1 MIKTDLKGLGK
12 ALRKINDKI
21 SRMEDIATT
30 RTLNI
35 ILDQQRREIANDV
48 SAEYGVLKSSVK
60 KHITPI
66 KATKDNKEVKLFI
79 HSTRINLAGAK
90 KIKGGIS
97 HIKKGGIR
105 VKVKTS
111 PAAGSSKPFMIKAKG
126 GGAGGEEIKVRG
138 GVKRVPVY
146 VSERFNKFKDIAKR
160 KVTTMKGA
168 SLKKMV
174 EDMKI
179 KSKDLAKA
187 IRSKF
192 PSIYKKQLEK
202 AKFTGSK

>member
-12 ALRKINDKI
+12 ALKKINDKI
-21 SRMEDIATT
+21 SKMEDIATT

-35 ILDQQRREIANDV
+35 ILEQQRREIANDV

-79 HSTRINLAGAK
+79 HSTRINLVQAK
-90 KIKGGIS
+90 QIKGGIS
-97 HIKKGGIR
+97 FRKKGAGR
-105 VKVKTS
+105 VKIKTHVD
-111 PAAGSSKPFMIKAKG
+111 GGSKPFMIKAK
-126 GGAGGEEIKVRG
+126 AGGPGGENIKIRG
-138 GVKRVPVY
+138 GVKKIPVY
-146 VSERFNKFKDIAKR
+146 VSERFNKFTKISKR
-160 KVTTMKGA
+160 KVTAMKGA

-179 KSKDLAKA
+179 KSKDLARA

-192 PSIYKKQLEK
+192 PGIYKKQLEK
-202 AKFTGSK
+202 AKFTGSR